1 MASQKSFSTRE
12 FLYIDGI
19 MMMGLRVCELLSAV
33 SFCCFMLLAVAQ
45 ITDPSEVSALIAIK
59 SNLVDPIKHLK
70 NWNKGDPCT
79 SRWRGVL
86 CFDSVMTDGYL
97 HVQELQLLNMN
108 LSGSLAPELGK
119 LSQLNIL
126 DFMWNDLTGSIP
138 KEIGNIASLK
148 LLLLNGNKLSGSIPN
163 ELGYLSKLDRLQI
176 DLNQI
181 SGPVPDSFSNLSSIK
196 HLHLNNNSISG
207 QIPPQLS
214 NLSTLIHLLLDNN
227 NLTGYLPS
235 EFSNFP
241 NLSILQLDNNNFNGT
256 KIPVSYGNFSELV
269 KLSLRNCSLQGNVPD
284 LSRIPKLSYLDLSHN
299 RLTGSIPSNQLSQ
312 TMTTIDLSNNQLNG
326 SIPESFSSLP
336 SLQKLLL
343 ENNYLTG
350 SVHASIWKN
359 MSFIAKARL
368 LLDLENNSLSNIV
381 GDLNPPENVTLRLH
395 SNPICNNA
403 NIPNIG
409 QFCGSQTGGND
420 IPENLTKS
428 TMVCLIQ
435 ECPVDGNYEFMPVSP
450 MPCVCAAPLRI
461 GYRLKSPSFSY
472 FSPYVYQ
479 FETYLTSSLNLEP
492 YQLSIESIV
501 WEEGPRLR
509 MYLKLFPRIIDD
521 HTHMFNLSEILRIR
535 GRFTSWNF
543 TGSDLF
549 GPYELLNFTLLGP
562 YSYVNFGT
570 QVKGISKGVLVAIV
584 LAAVAVS
591 VIVSAVVTFLVV
603 RRHARHQHT
612 LSRRRSSS
620 SRLSIKIDGVKNFTF
635 KEMTLATEDFNSSTQ
650 VGQGGYG
657 KVYRGILSD
666 NTIVAIKRA
675 KEGSLQ
681 GQKEFLTEIQML
693 SRLHH
698 RNLVSLVG
706 YCDEEGEQ
714 LLVYEFMPNGT
725 LQDWLSAKSKE
736 TLNFGVRLQIAL
748 GSAKGIL
755 YLHTEADPPIFHR
768 DIKASNILLD
778 TKLTAKVADFGL
790 SRLAPVMDDEGTVP
804 NHVSTIVKGTPG
816 YLDPEYFLTRKLTD
830 KSDVY
835 SLGVVFLEILT
846 GMKPITHGKNIVRE
860 VNLAHQSGT
869 MFSIIDSRMGSYP
882 AECVERLI
890 ALALGCCQDK
900 PEQRPSMLD
909 VVRELENILRMMPE
923 TELDSS
929 KSTLKYFGES
939 ASSSSWGFTTR
950 DPYVSSIVSGSD
962 LVSGVIPT
970 ITPR

>member
-1 MASQKSFSTRE
+1 MKTISNFFGNDGRFIENLFICFDFQIENRLKMVSKSSQ
-12 FLYIDGI
+12 GI

-33 SFCCFMLLAVAQ
+33 SFCCFMLLVVAQ

-59 SNLVDPIKHLK
+59 SNLVDPKHLK

-79 SRWRGVL
+79 SPWRGVL

-97 HVQELQLLNMN
+97 HVQE
-108 LSGSLAPELGK
+108 
-119 LSQLNIL
+119 L

-138 KEIGNIASLK
+138 KEIGNIASLE
-148 LLLLNGNKLSGSIPN
+148 LLLLSGNKLSGSIPN
-163 ELGYLSKLDRLQI
+163 ELGYLSKLIILQI

-181 SGPVPDSFSNLSSIK
+181 SGPLPDSFSNLSSIE

-207 QIPPQLS
+207 QIPRQLS
-214 NLSTLIHLLLDNN
+214 NLSTLRHLLVDNN

-241 NLSILQLDNNNFNGT
+241 NLSILQLDNNNFNGAE
-256 KIPVSYGNFSELV
+256 IPVSYGNFLKLV

-312 TMTTIDLSNNQLNG
+312 NMTTIDLSNNQLNG
-326 SIPESFSSLP
+326 SIPESFLSLP
-336 SLQKLLL
+336 SLQK
-343 ENNYLTG
+343 
-350 SVHASIWKN
+350 
-359 MSFIAKARL
+359 
-368 LLDLENNSLSNIV
+368 LDLENNSLSNIV
-381 GDLNPPENVTLRLH
+381 GDLNPPENVTFRLH

-428 TMVCLIQ
+428 TMVCLLQ
-435 ECPVDGNYEFMPVSP
+435 SCPMDGNFEYMPVSP

-472 FSPYVYQ
+472 FSPNVSYP
-479 FETYLTSSLNLEP
+479 FEMYLTSSLNLEP
-492 YQLSIESIV
+492 YQLSIESFV
-501 WEEGPRLR
+501 WQEGPRLR
-509 MYLKLFPRIIDD
+509 MYLKLFPRIVDD
-521 HTHMFNLSEILRIR
+521 HTYIFNFSEILRIR
-535 GRFTSWNF
+535 GRFTSWDFNA
-543 TGSDLF
+543 SDFF

-562 YSYVNFGT
+562 YVNFGT
-570 QVKGISKGVLVAIV
+570 QVKRISKGVLVTIV

-591 VIVSAVVTFLVV
+591 VIVSVVVTFLVV

-612 LSRRRSSS
+612 LSRRHLSS
-620 SRLSIKIDGVKNFTF
+620 SRLSIKIDGVKSFTF

-675 KEGSLQ
+675 TEGSLQ

-714 LLVYEFMPNGT
+714 MLVYEFMPNGT

-804 NHVSTIVKGTPG
+804 NHVSTIVKGTP
-816 YLDPEYFLTRKLTD
+816 
-830 KSDVY
+830 
-835 SLGVVFLEILT
+835 
-846 GMKPITHGKNIVRE
+846 

-869 MFSIIDSRMGSYP
+869 MFSIIDSRMVSYP

-929 KSTLKYFGES
+929 KSTSKCFGES
-939 ASSSSWGFTTR
+939 ASSASWGFTTR

>member
-1 MASQKSFSTRE
+1 
-12 FLYIDGI
+12 
-19 MMMGLRVCELLSAV
+19 
-33 SFCCFMLLAVAQ
+33 
-45 ITDPSEVSALIAIK
+45 
-59 SNLVDPIKHLK
+59 
-70 NWNKGDPCT
+70 
-79 SRWRGVL
+79 
-86 CFDSVMTDGYL
+86 
-97 HVQELQLLNMN
+97 MN

-119 LSQLNIL
+119 LSRLKIL

-138 KEIGNIASLK
+138 KEIGNIASLE
-148 LLLLNGNKLSGSIPN
+148 LLLLSGNKLSGSIPN
-163 ELGYLSKLDRLQI
+163 ELGYLSKLIILQI

-181 SGPVPDSFSNLSSIK
+181 SGPLPDSFSNLSSIE

-207 QIPPQLS
+207 QIPRQLS
-214 NLSTLIHLLLDNN
+214 NLSTLRHLLVDNN

-241 NLSILQLDNNNFNGT
+241 NLSILQLDNNNFNGAE
-256 KIPVSYGNFSELV
+256 IPVSYGNFLKLV

-312 TMTTIDLSNNQLNG
+312 NMTTIDLSNNQLNG
-326 SIPESFSSLP
+326 SIPESFLSLP
-336 SLQKLLL
+336 SLQK
-343 ENNYLTG
+343 
-350 SVHASIWKN
+350 
-359 MSFIAKARL
+359 
-368 LLDLENNSLSNIV
+368 LDLENNSLSNIV
-381 GDLNPPENVTLRLH
+381 GDLNPPENVTFRLH

-428 TMVCLIQ
+428 TMVCLLQ
-435 ECPVDGNYEFMPVSP
+435 SCPMDGNFEYMPVSP

-472 FSPYVYQ
+472 FSPNVSYP
-479 FETYLTSSLNLEP
+479 FEMYLTSSLNLEP
-492 YQLSIESIV
+492 YQLSIESFV
-501 WEEGPRLR
+501 WQEGPRLR
-509 MYLKLFPRIIDD
+509 MYLKLFPRIVDD
-521 HTHMFNLSEILRIR
+521 HTYIFNFSEILRIR
-535 GRFTSWNF
+535 GRFTSWDFNA
-543 TGSDLF
+543 SDFF

-562 YSYVNFGT
+562 YVNFGT
-570 QVKGISKGVLVAIV
+570 QVKRISKGVLVTIV

-591 VIVSAVVTFLVV
+591 VIVSVVVTFLVV

-612 LSRRRSSS
+612 LSRRHLSS
-620 SRLSIKIDGVKNFTF
+620 SRLSIKIDGVKSFTF

-675 KEGSLQ
+675 TEGSLQ

-714 LLVYEFMPNGT
+714 MLVYEFMPNGT

-804 NHVSTIVKGTPG
+804 NHVSTIVKGTP
-816 YLDPEYFLTRKLTD
+816 
-830 KSDVY
+830 
-835 SLGVVFLEILT
+835 
-846 GMKPITHGKNIVRE
+846 

-869 MFSIIDSRMGSYP
+869 MFSIIDSRMVSYP

-929 KSTLKYFGES
+929 KSTSKCFGES
-939 ASSSSWGFTTR
+939 ASSASWGFTTR

>member
-1 MASQKSFSTRE
+1 
-12 FLYIDGI
+12 
-19 MMMGLRVCELLSAV
+19 
-33 SFCCFMLLAVAQ
+33 
-45 ITDPSEVSALIAIK
+45 
-59 SNLVDPIKHLK
+59 
-70 NWNKGDPCT
+70 
-79 SRWRGVL
+79 
-86 CFDSVMTDGYL
+86 
-97 HVQELQLLNMN
+97 
-108 LSGSLAPELGK
+108 
-119 LSQLNIL
+119 
-126 DFMWNDLTGSIP
+126 MWNDLTGSIP
-138 KEIGNIASLK
+138 KEIGNIASLE
-148 LLLLNGNKLSGSIPN
+148 LLLLSGNKLSGSIPN
-163 ELGYLSKLDRLQI
+163 ELGYLSKLIILQI

-181 SGPVPDSFSNLSSIK
+181 SGPLPDSFSNLSSIE

-207 QIPPQLS
+207 QIPRQLS
-214 NLSTLIHLLLDNN
+214 NLSTLRHLLVDNN

-241 NLSILQLDNNNFNGT
+241 NLSILQLDNNNFNGAE
-256 KIPVSYGNFSELV
+256 IPVSYGNFLKLV

-312 TMTTIDLSNNQLNG
+312 NMTTIDLSNNQLNG
-326 SIPESFSSLP
+326 SIPESFLSLP
-336 SLQKLLL
+336 SLQK
-343 ENNYLTG
+343 
-350 SVHASIWKN
+350 
-359 MSFIAKARL
+359 
-368 LLDLENNSLSNIV
+368 LDLENNSLSNIV
-381 GDLNPPENVTLRLH
+381 GDLNPPENVTFRLH

-428 TMVCLIQ
+428 TMVCLLQ
-435 ECPVDGNYEFMPVSP
+435 SCPMDGNFEYMPVSP

-472 FSPYVYQ
+472 FSPNVSYP
-479 FETYLTSSLNLEP
+479 FEMYLTSSLNLEP
-492 YQLSIESIV
+492 YQLSIESFV
-501 WEEGPRLR
+501 WQEGPRLR
-509 MYLKLFPRIIDD
+509 MYLKLFPRIVDD
-521 HTHMFNLSEILRIR
+521 HTYIFNFSEILRIR
-535 GRFTSWNF
+535 GRFTSWDFNA
-543 TGSDLF
+543 SDFF

-562 YSYVNFGT
+562 YVNFGT
-570 QVKGISKGVLVAIV
+570 QVKRISKGVLVTIV

-591 VIVSAVVTFLVV
+591 VIVSVVVTFLVV

-612 LSRRRSSS
+612 LSRRHLSS
-620 SRLSIKIDGVKNFTF
+620 SRLSIKIDGVKSFTF

-675 KEGSLQ
+675 TEGSLQ

-714 LLVYEFMPNGT
+714 MLVYEFMPNGT

-804 NHVSTIVKGTPG
+804 NHVSTIVKGTP
-816 YLDPEYFLTRKLTD
+816 
-830 KSDVY
+830 
-835 SLGVVFLEILT
+835 
-846 GMKPITHGKNIVRE
+846 

-869 MFSIIDSRMGSYP
+869 MFSIIDSRMVSYP

-929 KSTLKYFGES
+929 KSTSKCFGES
-939 ASSSSWGFTTR
+939 ASSASWGFTTR

>member
-1 MASQKSFSTRE
+1 MDQPNVTTMASQKSFSTRE
-12 FLYIDGI
+12 LLYIDGI

-59 SNLVDPIKHLK
+59 SNLVDPIEHLK

-163 ELGYLSKLDRLQI
+163 ELGYLSKLNRLQI

-269 KLSLRNCSLQGNVPD
+269 KFEVSEIAVCKEMYLISAGYQSLAIYR
-284 LSRIPKLSYLDLSHN
+284 SH
-299 RLTGSIPSNQLSQ
+299 
-312 TMTTIDLSNNQLNG
+312 DLSNNQLNG

-336 SLQKLLL
+336 FLQKLLL

-381 GDLNPPENVTLRLH
+381 GDLNPPENVTLRLFFRLH

-435 ECPVDGNYEFMPVSP
+435 ACPVD
-450 MPCVCAAPLRI
+450 
-461 GYRLKSPSFSY
+461 
-472 FSPYVYQ
+472 
-479 FETYLTSSLNLEP
+479 
-492 YQLSIESIV
+492 
-501 WEEGPRLR
+501 
-509 MYLKLFPRIIDD
+509 
-521 HTHMFNLSEILRIR
+521 
-535 GRFTSWNF
+535 
-543 TGSDLF
+543 
-549 GPYELLNFTLLGP
+549 
-562 YSYVNFGT
+562 VNFGT
-570 QVKGISKGVLVAIV
+570 QVKGISKGVLVVIV

-725 LQDWLSAKSKE
+725 LQDWLSEVNPKSKE

-882 AECVERLI
+882 AECIERLM

>member
-1 MASQKSFSTRE
+1 
-12 FLYIDGI
+12 

-33 SFCCFMLLAVAQ
+33 SFCCFMLLVVAQ

-59 SNLVDPIKHLK
+59 SNLVDPKHLK

-79 SRWRGVL
+79 SPWRGVL

-97 HVQELQLLNMN
+97 HVQELQILNMN

-119 LSQLNIL
+119 LSRLKIL

-138 KEIGNIASLK
+138 KEIGNIASLE
-148 LLLLNGNKLSGSIPN
+148 LLLLSGNKLSGSIPN
-163 ELGYLSKLDRLQI
+163 ELGYLSKLIILQI

-181 SGPVPDSFSNLSSIK
+181 SGPLPDSFSNLSSIE

-207 QIPPQLS
+207 QIPRQLS
-214 NLSTLIHLLLDNN
+214 NLSTLRHLLVDNN

-241 NLSILQLDNNNFNGT
+241 NLSILQLDNNNFNGAE
-256 KIPVSYGNFSELV
+256 IPVSYGNFLKLV

-312 TMTTIDLSNNQLNG
+312 NMTTIDLSNNQLNG
-326 SIPESFSSLP
+326 SIPESFLSLP
-336 SLQKLLL
+336 SLQK
-343 ENNYLTG
+343 
-350 SVHASIWKN
+350 
-359 MSFIAKARL
+359 
-368 LLDLENNSLSNIV
+368 LDLENNSLSNIV
-381 GDLNPPENVTLRLH
+381 GDLNPPENVTFRLH

-428 TMVCLIQ
+428 TMVCLLQ
-435 ECPVDGNYEFMPVSP
+435 SCPMDGNFEYMPVSP

-472 FSPYVYQ
+472 FSPNVSYP
-479 FETYLTSSLNLEP
+479 FEMYLTSSLNLEP
-492 YQLSIESIV
+492 YQLSIESFV
-501 WEEGPRLR
+501 WQEGPRLR
-509 MYLKLFPRIIDD
+509 MYLKLFPRIVDD
-521 HTHMFNLSEILRIR
+521 HTYIFNFSEILRIR
-535 GRFTSWNF
+535 GRFTSWDFNA
-543 TGSDLF
+543 SDFF

-562 YSYVNFGT
+562 YVNFGT
-570 QVKGISKGVLVAIV
+570 QVKRISKGVLVTIV

-591 VIVSAVVTFLVV
+591 VIVSVVVTFLVV

-612 LSRRRSSS
+612 LSRRHLSS
-620 SRLSIKIDGVKNFTF
+620 SRLSIKIDGVKSFTF

-675 KEGSLQ
+675 TEGSLQ

-714 LLVYEFMPNGT
+714 MLVYEFMPNGT

-846 GMKPITHGKNIVRE
+846 GMKPIAHGKNIVRE

-869 MFSIIDSRMGSYP
+869 MFSIIDSRMVSYP

-929 KSTLKYFGES
+929 KSTSKYFGES
-939 ASSSSWGFTTR
+939 ALSSSWGFTTR

>member
-1 MASQKSFSTRE
+1 
-12 FLYIDGI
+12 

-33 SFCCFMLLAVAQ
+33 SFCCFMLHAVAQ

-59 SNLVDPIKHLK
+59 SNLVDPRKHLK

-119 LSQLNIL
+119 LSQLQIL
-126 DFMWNDLTGSIP
+126 DFMWNDLTGSVP

-148 LLLLNGNKLSGSIPN
+148 LLLLTGNKLSGSMPN
-163 ELGYLSKLDRLQI
+163 ELGYLSKLIILQI

-241 NLSILQLDNNNFNGT
+241 NLSILQLDNNNLNGA
-256 KIPVSYGNFSELV
+256 KIPASYGNFLELV

-284 LSRIPKLSYLDLSHN
+284 LSRIPKLLYLDLSHN

-312 TMTTIDLSNNQLNG
+312 KMTTIDLSNNQLNG

-350 SVHASIWKN
+350 SVSASIWKN

-381 GDLNPPENVTLRLH
+381 GDLNPPENVILRLH

-420 IPENLTKS
+420 IPENLTNS
-428 TMVCLIQ
+428 TMVCLFQ
-435 ECPVDGNYEFMPVSP
+435 ACRVDGNFEYMPVSP

-472 FSPYVYQ
+472 FSPYVSQ
-479 FETYLTSSLNLEP
+479 FETDLTSSLNLES

-521 HTHMFNLSEILRIR
+521 HTHIFNLSEILRIR

-562 YSYVNFGT
+562 YLYVVNFGT

-612 LSRRRSSS
+612 LSRRHLSS
-620 SRLSIKIDGVKNFTF
+620 SRLSLKIDGVKSFTF

-650 VGQGGYG
+650 VGEGGYG

-698 RNLVSLVG
+698 RNLVLLVG

-714 LLVYEFMPNGT
+714 V
-725 LQDWLSAKSKE
+725 WLIGQCS
-736 TLNFGVRLQIAL
+736 
-748 GSAKGIL
+748 
-755 YLHTEADPPIFHR
+755 PIKF
-768 DIKASNILLD
+768 
-778 TKLTAKVADFGL
+778 
-790 SRLAPVMDDEGTVP
+790 
-804 NHVSTIVKGTPG
+804 
-816 YLDPEYFLTRKLTD
+816 Y
-830 KSDVY
+830 
-835 SLGVVFLEILT
+835 VFFFSEILSVQT
-846 GMKPITHGKNIVRE
+846 NGPLEFTH
-860 VNLAHQSGT
+860 A
-869 MFSIIDSRMGSYP
+869 
-882 AECVERLI
+882 
-890 ALALGCCQDK
+890 
-900 PEQRPSMLD
+900 
-909 VVRELENILRMMPE
+909 
-923 TELDSS
+923 
-929 KSTLKYFGES
+929 
-939 ASSSSWGFTTR
+939 
-950 DPYVSSIVSGSD
+950 
-962 LVSGVIPT
+962 LVS
-970 ITPR
+970 